1 MYHVFNFWCHC
12 QAQRNSPTGFILAA
26 NPWGDVLLDFLMTDE
41 HGSLDLSS
49 CILPGLIGLHYKL
62 IDYYVTVCI
71 MVNWVIYLEPDC
83 SLRNWDQISY
93 YPDEKFDGCVTMTG
107 NDFPVVLWLK
117 VHCTILNPGSGS
129 SVVWLCILGQET
141 KRESFQNI
149 MINNSFHKW
158 NYSLMRSFLVNWILE
173 QNHSHNC
180 YIFAGRV
187 IMIGFR
193 VIIIFIVFISPLYNR
208 VMCSL
213 MPLATAAS

>member
-1 MYHVFNFWCHC
+1 
-12 QAQRNSPTGFILAA
+12 
-26 NPWGDVLLDFLMTDE
+26 MTDE

-49 CILPGLIGLHYKL
+49 CILRGLIGLHYKL

-83 SLRNWDQISY
+83 SLINWDQILY
-93 YPDEKFDGCVTMTG
+93 YPDEKFDGFVIMTG
-107 NDFPVVLWLK
+107 NGFPVVLWLK
-117 VHCTILNPGSGS
+117 VHCTLDYIKSRFWIHCGMT
-129 SVVWLCILGQET
+129 VHMGQET

-158 NYSLMRSFLVNWILE
+158 NYSPMCSFLVNWILE

-180 YIFAGRV
+180 YIFAARV
-187 IMIGFR
+187 ILIGFW